1 MALINNGILG
11 GFYGKVGPVSGYTRL
26 GKSVMRSASSN
37 VVDKPTPARQKQ
49 REKVKMCNI
58 FMNAF
63 ARTGLFRKTFPY
75 YGQGGSGYNRA
86 MGVLLNKAVYG
97 TFPAYH
103 IDYAKV
109 LISCGPL
116 PEAEKALATA
126 TPEHNIQ
133 FTWINN
139 STCGSAKAN
148 DRVVLVAYFAA
159 KQQIIFS
166 LHAANRATGQAT
178 LVTDSMQGYAAETWI
193 GFLSD
198 DEKDAANS
206 VYTGSIGG

>member
-11 GFYGKVGPVSGYTRL
+11 SFAGKVGPVTGYTRF
-26 GKSVMRSASSN
+26 GKSIMRSASSN
-37 VVDKPTPARQKQ
+37 VVDKLTPARQAQ
-49 REKVKMCNI
+49 REKVKMCNT
-58 FMNAF
+58 FMKAF
-63 ARTGLFRKTFPY
+63 TGTGLFSKTFPY

-97 TFPAYH
+97 SFPGYH
-103 IDYAKV
+103 IDYAKF

-116 PEAEKALATA
+116 PEAEGALVTV
-126 TPEHNIQ
+126 TSVHNLQ

-139 STCGSAKAN
+139 SANGTAKAN

-159 KQQIIFS
+159 AAQIIFS
-166 LHAANRATGQAT
+166 LDSADRAAGQAMLDT
-178 LVTDSMQGYAAETWI
+178 HLMQGLAAETWI

-198 DEKDAANS
+198 DERDAANS
-206 VYTGSIGG
+206 VYTGRLDV